1 MMNYKK
7 YRPYPTIHLK
17 NRKWPDNVITKAP
30 IWCSVDLR
38 DGNQALPIPMSVT
51 EKMEMFNLLL
61 SIGFK
66 EIEIGFPSASN
77 TEYNFART
85 LIEEN
90 LIPDGVSIQ
99 VLTQARAHLIE
110 KTLES
115 LKGVKKAIVHFYNS
129 TSELQRRVVFNKNK
143 EEIKQIAVDGA
154 KLIREIA
161 EKNNMSQNLVY
172 QYSPESFTGTEI
184 DYAIEVCEAVVDV
197 LEPTKEKK
205 VIINLPA
212 TIEMS
217 TPNIYA
223 DQIEYFSKN
232 FRKRDRIILS
242 IHNHND
248 RGTAVAAA
256 ELAILAGAERVEGTL
271 FGNGERTGNLD
282 ILTLALNMFSQ
293 GIDPELDF
301 SNINRI
307 IEIYEKNTRM
317 TVHPRHPYAGKLVY
331 TAFSGSH
338 QDAISKGMAY
348 YNKYKPPYWEVPY
361 LPIDPSDLGRE
372 YEPII
377 RINSQSGKGGV
388 AYIMETEF
396 GYKLPKEMHIEFG
409 SIIKEESDKLG
420 VELTPQQIYDIFK
433 KEYLDIENPLKLK
446 KYEMEDVE
454 FIDDEKSNKVKISI
468 DIIINTEEK
477 RLNGEGN
484 GPIDAFFNILK
495 KELTDRNFNSFKFI
509 SYLEHALTEGSDS
522 KAVAYIEIENQ
533 EGEKFF
539 GVGVASNITTA
550 SIKAVISAVNRAIK
564 YSK

>member
-1 MMNYKK
+1 M
-7 YRPYPTIHLK
+7 I
-17 NRKWPDNVITKAP
+17 
-30 IWCSVDLR
+30 
-38 DGNQALPIPMSVT
+38 
-51 EKMEMFNLLL
+51 
-61 SIGFK
+61 
-66 EIEIGFPSASN
+66 
-77 TEYNFART
+77 
-85 LIEEN
+85 
-90 LIPDGVSIQ
+90 
-99 VLTQARAHLIE
+99 
-110 KTLES
+110 
-115 LKGVKKAIVHFYNS
+115 
-129 TSELQRRVVFNKNK
+129 
-143 EEIKQIAVDGA
+143 
-154 KLIREIA
+154 
-161 EKNNMSQNLVY
+161 
-172 QYSPESFTGTEI
+172 
-184 DYAIEVCEAVVDV
+184 
-197 LEPTKEKK
+197 
-205 VIINLPA
+205 
-212 TIEMS
+212 
-217 TPNIYA
+217 
-223 DQIEYFSKN
+223 
-232 FRKRDRIILS
+232 
-242 IHNHND
+242 
-248 RGTAVAAA
+248 
-256 ELAILAGAERVEGTL
+256 
-271 FGNGERTGNLD
+271 
-282 ILTLALNMFSQ
+282 
-293 GIDPELDF
+293 
-301 SNINRI
+301 
-307 IEIYEKNTRM
+307 
-317 TVHPRHPYAGKLVY
+317 VHPRHPYAGKLVY

-377 RINSQSGKGGV
+377 RINSQSGKGGI

-509 SYLEHALTEGSDS
+509 SYSEHALTEGSDS